1 MPNDEFP
8 APSRSILLQVAA
20 WWGFV
25 AGLIEGIGLL
35 VLQHYKNVWKGV
47 SLEIVWISAFLN
59 LFLFLL
65 VGLVL
70 AWVIPSNPRQ
80 RTWRISV
87 FVFAFLTFADWLA
100 LTKVIGPLAIIFL
113 GAGLATVLRRWFDNH
128 VASTLQFWT
137 KTLSWVATCGVLTFV
152 CIQGGLWLQERV
164 ATNTLP

>member
-47 SLEIVWISAFLN
+47 SLEIILISAFLN
-59 LFLFLL
+59 LFFLL

-70 AWVIPSNPRQ
+70 AWVSNPIPGSAEVNR
-80 RTWRISV
+80 SS
-87 FVFAFLTFADWLA
+87 
-100 LTKVIGPLAIIFL
+100 
-113 GAGLATVLRRWFDNH
+113 LRWIDRDPTTPF
-128 VASTLQFWT
+128 
-137 KTLSWVATCGVLTFV
+137 
-152 CIQGGLWLQERV
+152 
-164 ATNTLP
+164 